1 MEIKLIAFDLDGTL
15 LREDKTVSPANQAA
29 LRAAAAQGV
38 FLVPATGRIYP
49 IIPEQ
54 VKQMPEIRY
63 FICGNG
69 ASVYDKTAAQE
80 IYSAQ
85 IPLERTLALLSYIDQ
100 QPYPVIYDC
109 YADNCAWT
117 SQRHY
122 DLADTYITNFYSK
135 ELFKRFRRP
144 VPKLADYIRQ
154 RGGPVQKVQ
163 LYFKE
168 PGDRAGLVDRL
179 ARDFP
184 DIQVSS
190 SISNN
195 LEINWKDAGKH
206 TALRVLCDHLGLS
219 LGDTMALGDG
229 SNDIGMLEAAGIGVA
244 MENAAQNVRC
254 AADSVTACNECD
266 GVAQA
271 IARYCRAAVLQRSTA
286 Q

>member
-1 MEIKLIAFDLDGTL
+1 M
-15 LREDKTVSPANQAA
+15 REDVDGLPGEIRRRCGRQ
-29 LRAAAAQGV
+29 LRRAS
-38 FLVPATGRIYP
+38 FLSRATGRIYP

-54 VKQMPEIRY
+54 VESRCRRFGIL
-63 FICGNG
+63 
-69 ASVYDKTAAQE
+69 SAAMGLRCMTE
-80 IYSAQ
+80 RRSRELSSAQ
-85 IPLERTLALLSYIDQ
+85 IPLERTLALFSYIDR

-122 DLADTYITNFYSK
+122 ELADTYITNIDSK
-135 ELFKRFRRP
+135 ELFKRFRRT
-144 VPKLADYIRQ
+144 VPELANYVRQ

-168 PGDRAGLVDRL
+168 PGDRIGLVDRL

-195 LEINWKDAGKH
+195 LELNWKDAGKH

-219 LGDTMALGDG
+219 L
-229 SNDIGMLEAAGIGVA
+229 
-244 MENAAQNVRC
+244 R
-254 AADSVTACNECD
+254 
-266 GVAQA
+266 
-271 IARYCRAAVLQRSTA
+271 RH
-286 Q
+286 